1 MSYMTEDACV
11 LVVDDEVRL
20 ADMFSKVVGRQ
31 YETRTAYGGEEALE
45 RVDDDVDVVLLD
57 RRMPD
62 RNGDEVLREVK
73 AARVN
78 CRVVM
83 VTAVDPEMDVLKL
96 PFDDYL
102 CKPVET
108 DVLLEAVDQQLR
120 AQAYD
125 DRLTEYMSVVA
136 KLGVLEETE
145 AAHDLAD
152 RDAYHDLEAREAAL
166 REDLA
171 DDLEEFDDVARA
183 FRTIP
188 RT

>member
-1 MSYMTEDACV
+1 MTEDACV

-20 ADMFSKVVGRQ
+20 ADMFSRVVGRRH
-31 YETRTAYGGEEALE
+31 ETRTAYSGEEALE
-45 RVDDDVDVVLLD
+45 VVDDDVDVVLLD

-62 RNGDEVLREVK
+62 KTGDEVLREVK

-108 DVLLEAVDQQLR
+108 DVLLDVVDQQLE

-136 KLGVLEETE
+136 KLGVLEAT
-145 AAHDLAD
+145 AAERDLVD
-152 RDAYHDLEAREAAL
+152 RDAYGELKTREAAL
-166 REDLA
+166 REDLEDA
-171 DDLEEFDDVARA
+171 LDEFDDVARA
-183 FRTIP
+183 FRAIP
-188 RT
+188 RA

>member
-1 MSYMTEDACV
+1 MTEDACV

-20 ADMFSKVVGRQ
+20 ADMFSRVVGRRH
-31 YETRTAYGGEEALE
+31 ETRTAYGGEEALE
-45 RVDDDVDVVLLD
+45 LVDDDVDVVLLD

-62 RNGDEVLREVK
+62 KTGDEVLREVK

-108 DVLLEAVDQQLR
+108 DVLLDVVDQQLE

-136 KLGVLEETE
+136 KLGVLEAT
-145 AAHDLAD
+145 AAERDLVD
-152 RDAYHDLEAREAAL
+152 RDAYGELKTREAAL
-166 REDLA
+166 REDLEA
-171 DDLEEFDDVARA
+171 ALEEFDDVARA
-183 FRTIP
+183 FRAIP
-188 RT
+188 RA